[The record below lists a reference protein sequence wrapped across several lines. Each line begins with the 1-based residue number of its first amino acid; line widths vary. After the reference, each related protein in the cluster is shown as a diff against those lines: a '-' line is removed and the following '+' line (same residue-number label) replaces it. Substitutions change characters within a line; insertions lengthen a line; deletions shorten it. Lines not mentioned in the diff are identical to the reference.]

1 MKMIS
6 NGIRRMSFF
15 RIMEERRE
23 LKEKEEREK
32 RRERRERRDED
43 IVRGRNGERNGEIG
57 GERWRAVARTV
68 VILVVARSS
77 SS

>member
-23 LKEKEEREK
+23 LKEKEEREEK
-32 RRERRERRDED
+32 RKERKER
-43 IVRGRNGERNGEIG
+43 
-57 GERWRAVARTV
+57 
-68 VILVVARSS
+68 
-77 SS
+77 